1 MKKVLVKDILHAK
14 EERFFL
20 QKKLL
25 QKYQQSLIVI
35 NLNIPGAQKN
45 KKLYQIFFNKVVKP
59 KWLFFLQKQQ
69 LKSKIMLTQ
78 ELNDLAGIG

>member
-35 NLNIPGAQKN
+35 NLNIPGVQKN

-59 KWLFFLQKQQ
+59 KWWFFYKNNN
-69 LKSKIMLTQ
+69 
-78 ELNDLAGIG
+78 LNRK